1 VAGPMHLKSADTRK
15 EAFRQAMSEIG
26 LPVPSEMLVVGDH
39 TMEGGMR
46 ALGEVMRLPTPPTAV
61 FCSNDMTAIGVMREA
76 YDLGIKVPHDLS
88 VVGFDDIRLSEFITP
103 PLTTV
108 RMSQTELARIAFQAL
123 MNDVT
128 EEAVN
133 SGRKEYPLST
143 SLILRR
149 STALAASH
157 SVRTKVSTS

>member
-1 VAGPMHLKSADTRK
+1 
-15 EAFRQAMSEIG
+15 
-26 LPVPSEMLVVGDH
+26 
-39 TMEGGMR
+39 
-46 ALGEVMRLPTPPTAV
+46 MRLPTPPTAV

-76 YDLGIKVPHDLS
+76 YDLGIKVPDDLS
-88 VVGFDDIRLSEFITP
+88 VIGFDDIRLSEFITP

-123 MNDVT
+123 MDDVT
-128 EEAVN
+128 DEAAN

-149 STALAASH
+149 STALAAAH
-157 SVRTKVSTS
+157 PGRPKVSSS

>member
-1 VAGPMHLKSADTRK
+1 
-15 EAFRQAMSEIG
+15 
-26 LPVPSEMLVVGDH
+26 LPAPPEMLVVGDH

-46 ALGEVMRLPTPPTAV
+46 AFGELMRLPTPPTAV

-88 VVGFDDIRLSEFITP
+88 VVGFDDIRLSEFTTP

-128 EEAVN
+128 EEAAS

-149 STALAASH
+149 STALAAPH
-157 SVRTKVSTS
+157 SVREKSSTS

>member
-1 VAGPMHLKSADTRK
+1 
-15 EAFRQAMSEIG
+15 
-26 LPVPSEMLVVGDH
+26 
-39 TMEGGMR
+39 
-46 ALGEVMRLPTPPTAV
+46 MRLPSPPTAV

-128 EEAVN
+128 EAAAS

-157 SVRTKVSTS
+157 SARTKVSTS